1 MTNLTLEPQKSA
13 LILMDFQGF
22 VLKNFMSPEIASHV
36 VSTAAHVL
44 KAARQAGLPVIHV
57 TVSFRSGY
65 PEISDRNAMFSWL
78 RDNGLIT
85 PGSNEMQID
94 ASLAPHEHEPVIIK
108 HRIGAFSGTDLDM
121 ILRAKGIQTVLLA
134 GVTTSG
140 VVLSTFR
147 QAFDLDY
154 NVLVVEDACA
164 DSDTDTQAFL
174 MEKLIP
180 QIGSVVTS
188 GTLIKS
194 LS

>member
-1 MTNLTLEPQKSA
+1 MTNLTLEPQTSA

-22 VLKNFMSPEIASHV
+22 VLKNFMSPEIASQV
-36 VSTAAHVL
+36 VSTAAHIL
-44 KAARQAGLPVIHV
+44 KAARHAGLPVIHV
-57 TVSFRSGY
+57 MVSFRSDY

-78 RDNGLIT
+78 RDNGLIK
-85 PGSNEMQID
+85 PGSEEMQID
-94 ASLAPHEHEPVIIK
+94 ASLAPHEQEPVIIK

-121 ILRAKGIQTVLLA
+121 ILRANGIQTVLLA

-154 NVLVVEDACA
+154 NVVVVEDACA
-164 DSDTDTQAFL
+164 DSDANMQAFL

-180 QIGSVVTS
+180 PIGSVVTS
-188 GTLIKS
+188 KTVIRD

>member
-1 MTNLTLEPQKSA
+1 MTNLTLEPQTSA

-22 VLKNFMSPEIASHV
+22 VLKNFMSPEIASQV
-36 VSTAAHVL
+36 VSTAAHIL
-44 KAARQAGLPVIHV
+44 KAARHAGLPVIHV
-57 TVSFRSGY
+57 MVSFRSDY

-78 RDNGLIT
+78 RDNGLIK
-85 PGSNEMQID
+85 PGSEEMQID
-94 ASLAPHEHEPVIIK
+94 ASLAPHEQDPVIIK

-121 ILRAKGIQTVLLA
+121 ILRANGIQTVLLA

-154 NVLVVEDACA
+154 NVVVVEDACA
-164 DSDTDTQAFL
+164 DSDANMQAFL

-180 QIGSVVTS
+180 PIGSVVTS
-188 GTLIKS
+188 ETVIRD

>member
-1 MTNLTLEPQKSA
+1 MMNFTSEPQKSA

-22 VLKNFMSPEIASHV
+22 VLKNFMSPEIASLV
-36 VSTAAHVL
+36 VSRAAHVL

-57 TVSFRSGY
+57 AVSFRSGY
-65 PEISDRNAMFSWL
+65 PEISDRNAMFSRL

-85 PGSNEMQID
+85 PGSEDMRIE
-94 ASLAPHEHEPVIIK
+94 ATLAPQEQEPVIIK

-121 ILRAKGIQTVLLA
+121 ILRAKEVRTLLLA

-140 VVLSTFR
+140 VVLSSFR

-154 NVLVVEDACA
+154 DVVVIEDACA

-174 MEKLIP
+174 MGKLIP
-180 QIGSVVTS
+180 QIGSVINS
-188 GTLIKS
+188 DTLIKS
-194 LS
+194 LP